1 MIKVYSAL
9 DRDVFLAIMDEAEK
23 QGIKVVGHVPDTVYL
38 EDAVTAGQSS
48 IEHWFGFQKVIA
60 NLLGEPVD
68 LNHGWMSSGADYLI
82 RIGEVDPQA
91 LHDFYQRLEKSGVT
105 IVPTVVT
112 FRNLPNV
119 DKLELQNLPHGEY
132 ISTDLFSMW
141 KTQWAGQTEMP
152 DAMWQS
158 WAQMVRQMN
167 EAGIPLMVGT
177 DLMCPGLVP
186 GYSVHEEMMIWQE
199 AGIPPADILRS
210 ATIVPDA
217 IHGIGGSPRQHPRGK
232 NRFHGPRPWLT
243 RWKMSATPNRS
254 KASFCAD
261 STLAVKI
268 WINCSMKQRNWLN
281 SQFLPRVQS
290 PGENMDHVV
299 YLDAQAKELENLL
312 SGSKTMIIRGAT
324 GRKLPHG
331 RVDAGDM
338 LYFINNNAEGKV
350 RAKAKVKSAFHS
362 EKMTEDESHALVKKN
377 QPKLSLTEK
386 QIKRWAGKR
395 YIVLIEVADV
405 KEIPPFAIDKSK
417 YGNMDDWLPVE
428 KIESVTIK

>member
-1 MIKVYSAL
+1 MKNFTLLSLLALTGLSACSALVPLPGNAASANIYAITNVTIVDVEKGTLIPGQTVLVVNDRIDKISPQAKVKIPQDATIIDGQGLYLMPGLVDAHVHYFDAPVFGRVMIANGVLLVRDMGMPNEYILPLRDELNQGKTLGPEMVATGSMLDGDPPMIPTIALGLKTPKEAQTAVRQQAEAGADMIKVYSAL

-141 KTQWAGQTEMP
+141 KAQWAGQTEMP

-167 EAGIPLMVGT
+167 EAGIPVMVGT

-199 AGIPPADILRS
+199 ASIPPADIL
-210 ATIVPDA
+210 
-217 IHGIGGSPRQHPRGK
+217 
-232 NRFHGPRPWLT
+232 
-243 RWKMSATPNRS
+243 
-254 KASFCAD
+254 
-261 STLAVKI
+261 
-268 WINCSMKQRNWLN
+268 
-281 SQFLPRVQS
+281 
-290 PGENMDHVV
+290 
-299 YLDAQAKELENLL
+299 
-312 SGSKTMIIRGAT
+312 
-324 GRKLPHG
+324 
-331 RVDAGDM
+331 
-338 LYFINNNAEGKV
+338 
-350 RAKAKVKSAFHS
+350 
-362 EKMTEDESHALVKKN
+362 
-377 QPKLSLTEK
+377 
-386 QIKRWAGKR
+386 
-395 YIVLIEVADV
+395 
-405 KEIPPFAIDKSK
+405 
-417 YGNMDDWLPVE
+417 
-428 KIESVTIK
+428 